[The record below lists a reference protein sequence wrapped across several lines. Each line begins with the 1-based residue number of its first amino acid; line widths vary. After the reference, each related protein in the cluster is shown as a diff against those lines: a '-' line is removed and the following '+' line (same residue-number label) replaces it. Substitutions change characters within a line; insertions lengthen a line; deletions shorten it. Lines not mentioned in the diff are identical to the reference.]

1 MFRTLAL
8 FALSL
13 PLTLGT
19 VACGSDDGPSCAKL
33 VDHIG
38 KVMGVD
44 IPADQR
50 GPAIAKCEKEPA
62 SKRTCAMKAT
72 TPEQLMACK

>member
-19 VACGSDDGPSCAKL
+19 VACGGDGGPSCAKL
-33 VDHIG
+33 VDHVG

-50 GPAIAKCEKEPA
+50 APAIAKCEKEPA
-62 SKRTCAMKAT
+62 SKRSCAMKAT